1 MPVGTFR
8 CGYATCF
15 RRDELLSE
23 KANFESVRS
32 QKNHQDLHLVV
43 YHVTNKSCAQKAH
56 LTESIAELSFGVK
69 IIVQKYG
76 GKSVGTIERIE
87 SVAAD
92 IVARHSGGER
102 LVIVVSAMANT
113 TDQLI
118 AEAKQISPKPPEREL
133 DMLLSAGE
141 RISMALLSIAICKLG
156 APAISF
162 TGSQSGIITDDLHS
176 RARIVE
182 IRATRIIEELHKGKI
197 VIVAGFQGVSARREI
212 TTLGRGGSDTTA
224 VALACALGAER
235 CEIYSDVDGFYS
247 ADPKAISTAKFYS
260 NIDFDQL
267 FFTTFYG
274 SKVVHPRAVEL
285 AKTFSMPLYLASS
298 INKGRYT
305 MVQSFAMEGTQF
317 SAISVNAQIVWVSV
331 ELKSSAVPEFFAQL
345 EKTRTPVANT
355 SLVGSGERVEICFW
369 AQDVFAQEITCA
381 LDVVNARILVFC
393 NAAVVAISGHGIAD
407 SAESCAKF
415 FDCAR
420 SFTEQI
426 FYAGVGESGIFAVC
440 AQELATEFGTILHQK
455 LLKG

>member
-1 MPVGTFR
+1 
-8 CGYATCF
+8 
-15 RRDELLSE
+15 
-23 KANFESVRS
+23 VR
-32 QKNHQDLHLVV
+32 
-43 YHVTNKSCAQKAH
+43 
-56 LTESIAELSFGVK
+56 

-87 SVAAD
+87 SVATD

-162 TGSQSGIITDDLHS
+162 TGSQSGIITDDVHS

-247 ADPKAISTAKFYS
+247 ADPKIIFDAKLYS
-260 NIDFDQL
+260 HIDFAQL
-267 FFTTFYG
+267 FFATFYG

-285 AKTFSMPLYLASS
+285 AKKFAMPLYLASS
-298 INKGRYT
+298 MNKGRCT

-317 SAISVNAQIVWVSV
+317 SAIGVNDRVIWVSA
-331 ELKSSAVPEFFAQL
+331 KINSSDVSEFFTLL

-355 SLVGSGERVEICFW
+355 SLVGGAESSKVSFW
-369 AQDVFAQEITCA
+369 TQDIFAQEVSNA
-381 LDVVNARILVFC
+381 LTAFGAQVDLFQA
-393 NAAVVAISGHGIAD
+393 AAVVAVTGHGIAD

-415 FDCAR
+415 FACAR
-420 SFTEQI
+420 DFAAKI

-440 AQELATEFGTILHQK
+440 APDLAGEFSATLHQRLNSK
-455 LLKG
+455 